1 VSVHVSTSLRHL
13 RGDFTTGESLQRRS
27 SQGFIVANGQPVL
40 VPFRKNKITRDKILL
55 LLCCTKEEED
65 ERKEDDE
72 DVFDGEHRKLFHVSS
87 SSSLVLVCVCVG
99 CSLLYE

>member
-40 VPFRKNKITRDKILL
+40 VPFRKNKMTRDKILL
-55 LLCCTKEEED
+55 LLCSRTKEEEEED

-72 DVFDGEHRKLFHVSS
+72 DVIDGERRRLFHVSS
-87 SSSLVLVCVCVG
+87 SSNSLVLVCVCV
-99 CSLLYE
+99 CA